1 MSAEGH
7 STKVVVTGLAVNG
20 TIAIAKG
27 IAAAV
32 SGSGSMLAEAIHT
45 ASDCLNQILLLIG
58 LKQAAAGASEKHPLG
73 TGRASYFWSFLV
85 ALMLFFGGGV
95 FSIGEGVEKIL
106 HKEPVHNIGL
116 GIGVLVFSLVLEI
129 AALAQ
134 CLRELD
140 KKRGT
145 MPRSEYLKITKDAE
159 LVVCTGEN
167 FAAVIGLTFALAALL
182 LAYYVDPRFD
192 GVGGVMVGLVLVWVA
207 IFLARK
213 VKGLLLGERA
223 DPEIEAQV
231 RLAAKEDPR
240 ILEVLRLITVQQGP
254 GEVLVAAKLRFDD
267 SLSAKDVVAVINGF
281 ESRVRKREPEVK
293 WQFIEPDSEA

>member
-116 GIGVLVFSLVLEI
+116 GIGVLIFSLVLES

-145 MPRSEYLKITKDAE
+145 MPRSEYLKITNTVSPVKT
-159 LVVCTGEN
+159 VGERT
-167 FAAVIGLTFALAALL
+167 ARRGGTLAARQQR
-182 LAYYVDPRFD
+182 AE
-192 GVGGVMVGLVLVWVA
+192 GA
-207 IFLARK
+207 ARK
-213 VKGLLLGERA
+213 RSIAPRSADRRSTERDWMSYPPTRTA
-223 DPEIEAQV
+223 TGACD
-231 RLAAKEDPR
+231 R
-240 ILEVLRLITVQQGP
+240 
-254 GEVLVAAKLRFDD
+254 
-267 SLSAKDVVAVINGF
+267 
-281 ESRVRKREPEVK
+281 
-293 WQFIEPDSEA
+293 

>member
-7 STKVVVTGLAVNG
+7 STKVVITGLAVNA
-20 TIAIAKG
+20 TIAVAKG
-27 IAAAV
+27 IAAAI

-58 LKQAAAGASEKHPLG
+58 LKQATAGASEKHPLG

-116 GIGVLVFSLVLEI
+116 SIGVLIFSLVLESF
-129 AALAQ
+129 ALAQ
-134 CLRELD
+134 CFRELD
-140 KKRGT
+140 KKRGKFSRT
-145 MPRSEYLKITKDAE
+145 EYLGITKDAE
-159 LVVCTGEN
+159 LVVSTGEN
-167 FAAVIGLTFALAALL
+167 FAAVVGLTFALGALL

-192 GVGGVMVGLVLVWVA
+192 GVGGVLVGLVLVWVA

-213 VKGLLLGERA
+213 IKGLLLGERA
-223 DPEIEAQV
+223 DPEIEEQV
-231 RLAAKEDPR
+231 HLAAKEDAR
-240 ILEVLRLITVQQGP
+240 IKSVLRLITVQQGP

-267 SLSAKDVVAVINGF
+267 TLNAKEVTEAINDF
-281 ESRVRKREPEVK
+281 EARVRKREPEVK
-293 WQFIEPDSEA
+293 WQFIEPDFEA